1 MNLLNPKNYGWETLD
16 PESRELMLATIDFF
30 ERKGKAKLREDDR
43 DRIWYADFL
52 AFVKEHKAFATLMTP
67 AGYGGDDAR
76 WDTWRNCAFNEI
88 LGFYG
93 LPYWY
98 TWQVT
103 MLGLGPIWMG
113 DNEAVKER
121 TARLLQE
128 GGIFAFGLSEQ
139 EHGADIYATDMVLTP
154 RPEDEEGGGYLANGS
169 KYYIGNANEA
179 AIGSTFGRTADSDEY
194 VFFAADPRHPQ
205 YELVKNIVNSQSYVA
220 EYALHDYPVEE
231 KDILARGRRAWDNAL
246 NTINVC
252 KYNLGWA
259 SIGISTH
266 AFYEAINHASN
277 RHLYHMTVTDFP
289 HVQQLFTD
297 AYARLAAMK
306 LFAMRASDYMRSASD
321 DDRRYL
327 LYNPMVKMKVTTE
340 GERVINELWDVIAAK
355 GFEKDMFF
363 EMAARDIRA
372 LPKLEGTVHVNIAL
386 LVKFMPNYFFN
397 PAKYPPLPLRSDT
410 ADDAYL
416 FHQAPARGLGKIRFH
431 DYNLAYEGVDLP
443 NVRIL
448 REQIDS
454 FKQLLAIAAP
464 TAEQQKDIDLLLAVG
479 ELFALVVYGQL
490 ILEAAPIHGVDD
502 DLIDQIFDF
511 MVRDFSAH
519 ALELYSKPS
528 VTDAQSALCLQMIK
542 RPAVDRERFQRVWR
556 TVHGL
561 DGQYEMNA

>member
-1 MNLLNPKNYGWETLD
+1 
-16 PESRELMLATIDFF
+16 
-30 ERKGKAKLREDDR
+30 
-43 DRIWYADFL
+43 
-52 AFVKEHKAFATLMTP
+52 
-67 AGYGGDDAR
+67 
-76 WDTWRNCAFNEI
+76 
-88 LGFYG
+88 
-93 LPYWY
+93 
-98 TWQVT
+98 
-103 MLGLGPIWMG
+103 
-113 DNEAVKER
+113 
-121 TARLLQE
+121 
-128 GGIFAFGLSEQ
+128 
-139 EHGADIYATDMVLTP
+139 
-154 RPEDEEGGGYLANGS
+154 
-169 KYYIGNANEA
+169 
-179 AIGSTFGRTADSDEY
+179 
-194 VFFAADPRHPQ
+194 
-205 YELVKNIVNSQSYVA
+205 
-220 EYALHDYPVEE
+220 
-231 KDILARGRRAWDNAL
+231 
-246 NTINVC
+246 
-252 KYNLGWA
+252 
-259 SIGISTH
+259 
-266 AFYEAINHASN
+266 
-277 RHLYHMTVTDFP
+277 
-289 HVQQLFTD
+289 
-297 AYARLAAMK
+297 
-306 LFAMRASDYMRSASD
+306 
-321 DDRRYL
+321 
-327 LYNPMVKMKVTTE
+327 
-340 GERVINELWDVIAAK
+340 VIAAK

-397 PAKYPPLPLRSDT
+397 PAEYPPLPLRSDT

-519 ALELYSKPS
+519 ALELYSKSS

-542 RPAVDRERFQRVWR
+542 HPAVDRERFQRVWR